1 VGLHDWVGEIDF
13 ASMYPF
19 LMAARNISAE
29 TVLCECCP
37 DSKLRVPELGYN
49 VCEKRVGIVPKT
61 LRLILKKRADYKQ
74 LRNEAEDPQLKE
86 VYDRRQNALKWILVT
101 CFGYLGYKNARFG
114 KVDAHIA
121 VCAFARDA
129 LLRTARLAEER
140 GFQIVHGI
148 VDSLWLKKEGATAQE
163 FVELCK
169 EITKEIGV
177 PISFEGRYRWIVF
190 LPSRM
195 HEGVPVLNRYYGVFE
210 NGKIKVRG
218 IEARRRDTPNFI
230 RDAQIDMISVLG
242 KAADSKGFMARL
254 PEAVGVLKG
263 YAKRLVE
270 GEVTVE
276 DLFVAKQLSMDP
288 SDYVHNVFQAI
299 AAMQLV
305 SEGIEV
311 SAGQTV
317 RYLITDAESKRLNRR
332 VRAAELVD
340 ENTRYDVKKYLE
352 LLLAAGAN
360 ILSSFGYTSE
370 KLHDLVVRN
379 QRQVALH

>member
-1 VGLHDWVGEIDF
+1 
-13 ASMYPF
+13 
-19 LMAARNISAE
+19 
-29 TVLCECCP
+29 
-37 DSKLRVPELGYN
+37 
-49 VCEKRVGIVPKT
+49 
-61 LRLILKKRADYKQ
+61 
-74 LRNEAEDPQLKE
+74 
-86 VYDRRQNALKWILVT
+86 
-101 CFGYLGYKNARFG
+101 
-114 KVDAHIA
+114 
-121 VCAFARDA
+121 
-129 LLRTARLAEER
+129 
-140 GFQIVHGI
+140 
-148 VDSLWLKKEGATAQE
+148 
-163 FVELCK
+163 LCK
-169 EITKEIGV
+169 DIAREIGV

-210 NGKIKVRG
+210 NGRIKVRG

-230 RDAQIDMISVLG
+230 RGAQLDVISVLG
-242 KAADSKGFMARL
+242 RAADSKGFMARL

-263 YAKRLVE
+263 YVRKLVK
-270 GEVTVE
+270 GEVAVE
-276 DLFVAKQLSMDP
+276 DLFVVKQLSMDP

-299 AAMQLV
+299 AAMQLA

-317 RYLITDAESKRLNRR
+317 RYLITDAESRRLNRR

-360 ILSSFGYTSE
+360 ILSPFGYSAE
-370 KLHDLVVRN
+370 KLHDLVARN

>member
-1 VGLHDWVGEIDF
+1 
-13 ASMYPF
+13 
-19 LMAARNISAE
+19 
-29 TVLCECCP
+29 
-37 DSKLRVPELGYN
+37 
-49 VCEKRVGIVPKT
+49 
-61 LRLILKKRADYKQ
+61 LKKRADYKQ
-74 LRNEAEDPQLKE
+74 LRNEAEVPKLKE
-86 VYDRRQNALKWILVT
+86 AYDRRQNALKWILVT
-101 CFGYLGYKNARFG
+101 CFGYLGYRNARFG

-148 VDSLWLKKEGATAQE
+148 VDSLWLKREGATAQE
-163 FVELCK
+163 FVGLCK
-169 EITKEIGV
+169 DIAREIGV

-210 NGKIKVRG
+210 NGRIKVRG
-218 IEARRRDTPNFI
+218 IEARRRDTPSFI
-230 RDAQIDMISVLG
+230 RGAQLDVISVLG
-242 KAADSKGFMARL
+242 GAADSKGFMARL
-254 PEAVGVLKG
+254 PEAVGLLKG
-263 YAKRLVE
+263 YVRKLVN
-270 GEVTVE
+270 GEVAVE
-276 DLFVAKQLSMDP
+276 DLFVVKQLSMDP

-299 AAMQLV
+299 AAMQLA

-317 RYLITDAESKRLNRR
+317 RYLITDAESRRLNRR
-332 VRAAELVD
+332 VKAAELVD

-360 ILSSFGYTSE
+360 ILSPFGYTSE